1 MASAFRMAILMIVV
15 MTILTGLAYPLAI
28 TGLAQLIFPDQ
39 AKGSLIVKGDKVVG
53 SALIGQYFSKP
64 EYFHPRPSA
73 ANASAPAAPDAAAP
87 APDASAPAATP
98 APSPAPYATPAPAA
112 PASAAPQNG
121 YDPTNSA
128 ATNLAPSSKKLVDSV
143 TAAVAANQPD
153 NPGRPVP
160 GDLVTSSASGL
171 DPDITPAAADF
182 QVPRVA
188 KARGM
193 TEDALR
199 AIVAQHTKGRTLGF
213 LGEPRVNVLELNL
226 ALDQTAAK

>member
-1 MASAFRMAILMIVV
+1 MSVLMLVV
-15 MTILTGLAYPLAI
+15 MTVITGIAYPYAI
-28 TGLAQLIFPDQ
+28 TGAAQLLFPSQ
-39 AKGSLIVKGDKVVG
+39 ANGSLIKHGDTVVG
-53 SALIGQYFSKP
+53 SALIGQYFAKP

-73 ANASAPAAPDAAAP
+73 ANASAPAPDPNAP
-87 APDASAPAATP
+87 APDANATP
-98 APSPAPYATPAPAA
+98 PADAPAA
-112 PASAAPQNG
+112 PPQTG
-121 YDPTNSA
+121 YDPTSSA

-143 TAAVAANQPD
+143 TAAVQANQPD
-153 NPGRPVP
+153 NPGVPVP

-171 DPDITPAAADF
+171 DPDITPAAAAF

-193 TEDALR
+193 TEDQVR

-226 ALDQTAAK
+226 ALDGAHAP